1 MQEFGTCDPTS
12 TREQRFEMHEMNQA
26 LSQKASRSF
35 LRGQPP
41 EEMKENDKAPS
52 NTSMVSHQPYGSLDR
67 THVTED
73 VATVWQQ
80 QHIHEPPHFDGKS
93 HADTPNPKLS
103 NSFKFAP
110 LPFEAGNPHA
120 IGSQTY
126 RDNSLTKKRPSGS
139 SFAKKPSY

>member
-26 LSQKASRSF
+26 LSQKAGRSF

-41 EEMKENDKAPS
+41 EEMKAEHEKAPS
-52 NTSMVSHQPYGSLDR
+52 NTSMVSHQPYGSLNH

-80 QHIHEPPHFDGKS
+80 QHFDEKS
-93 HADTPNPKLS
+93 HVDMPNPKLS

-110 LPFEAGNPHA
+110 IPFEAANPHA

-139 SFAKKPSY
+139 SFAKKPSH